1 MENQAREI
9 TDLHGNKFK
18 VKDYKLT
25 FEVPIKDGNK
35 SSYTRDL
42 ISGIPFCLV
51 NHQDIYKAYFYN
63 QPMKLYVYYK
73 LDRFG
78 YDESKDIRKAYLYGK
93 RR

>member
-1 MENQAREI
+1 MENKAREI

-18 VKDYKLT
+18 VKDYKLI

-42 ISGIPFCLV
+42 ISGIGFVLI
-51 NHQDIYKAYFYN
+51 NHRDIYEAYFYN
-63 QPMKLYVYYK
+63 QSLDLYVCYK